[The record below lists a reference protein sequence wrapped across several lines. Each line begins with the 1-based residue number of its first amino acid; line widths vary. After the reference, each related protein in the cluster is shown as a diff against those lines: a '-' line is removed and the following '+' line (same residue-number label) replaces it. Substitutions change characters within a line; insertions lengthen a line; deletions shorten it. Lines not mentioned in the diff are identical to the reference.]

1 VFALAHRALLKFYR
15 RLPTSVRRFIVR
27 VLAPSF
33 TVGAICV
40 IERDDGAMLLVHQV
54 YRNNWGL
61 PGGLTKR
68 RESIEDCARREV
80 REEVGLRIELLGQ
93 PRVVVDPVPRRID
106 VVFRARPA
114 AGQDPD
120 AATPSSPEIAGLRW
134 VTAEDMPELQHETL
148 AALAVWDL
156 LDESDTDTDTT
167 SDDDELR
174 SVANG

>member
-1 VFALAHRALLKFYR
+1 LKFYR
-15 RLPTSVRRFIVR
+15 RLPTVVRRFIVR

-54 YRNNWGL
+54 YRHNWGL

-80 REEVGLRIELLGQ
+80 SEEIGLRVELLGE
-93 PRVVVDPVPRRID
+93 PRVVVDPRPRRID

-114 AGQDPD
+114 AGEDPT
-120 AATPSSPEIAGLRW
+120 AATPSSPEIAAVRW
-134 VTAEDMPELQHETL
+134 VLPDDDVPQLQHETL
-148 AALAVWDL
+148 AALAAWDL
-156 LDESDTDTDTT
+156 LDAAATAT
-167 SDDDELR
+167 DDELR